1 MSTLK
6 VATIQDTSGNNS
18 STPSQVAQGRAK
30 AWVNFNGT
38 GTVAIRDD
46 FNVSSITD
54 NGTGNYTVNLTSA
67 MSRTN
72 YAVVAFLNM
81 SDNVDSANIQCA
93 LGNQTSRVL
102 TTSSFPITVAN
113 TANLGNSA
121 SFQRDTTVIC
131 AAVFG
136 D

>member
-18 STPSQVAQGRAK
+18 STPEQVFQGRAK

-38 GTVAIRDD
+38 GTPAIRDS

-54 NGTGNYTVNLTSA
+54 NNQGDFSVNFTTA
-67 MSRTN
+67 MANAN
-72 YAVVAFLNM
+72 YAASLATGDTDDYDRFA
-81 SDNVDSANIQCA
+81 SIHSY
-93 LGNQTSRVL
+93 
-102 TTSSFPITVAN
+102 TSSSLRMFTINNDSDV
-113 TANLGNSA
+113 L
-121 SFQRDTTVIC
+121 RDTDNNHVI
-131 AAVFG
+131 VFG